1 MVFAAFFVLLG
12 YQSLFFGIFT
22 KVFASSEGLL
32 PEDRRLQRF
41 LKFFSLELGLVVGS
55 LLTVVGLAGSA
66 AAVWLWYSVS
76 FGDLEP
82 TDMLRIVIPSGTA
95 LTLGVQTVLSS
106 FFLSVLQLR
115 RK

>member
-1 MVFAAFFVLLG
+1 
-12 YQSLFFGIFT
+12 
-22 KVFASSEGLL
+22 
-32 PEDRRLQRF
+32 
-41 LKFFSLELGLVVGS
+41 
-55 LLTVVGLAGSA
+55 LTVVGLAGSA
-66 AAVWLWYSVS
+66 TAVWIWYSVS

-82 TDMLRIVIPSGTA
+82 TDMLRIIIPSGTA